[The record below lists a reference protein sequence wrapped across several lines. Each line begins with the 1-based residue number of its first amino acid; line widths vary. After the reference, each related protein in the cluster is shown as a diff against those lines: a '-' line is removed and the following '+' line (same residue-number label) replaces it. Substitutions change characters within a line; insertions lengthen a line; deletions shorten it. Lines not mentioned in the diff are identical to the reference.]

1 MVVATLLL
9 ALGHFQAMAL
19 VGVVTLAAYWMASA
33 LDPEL
38 ADDRRVRLVR
48 ALLEA
53 LPLDDKAPVTLRL
66 ELADYEVERPV
77 EKKPAGAGRLDARY
91 VQRWLTLGFLAPDGT
106 RVTLEV
112 EVDARLVHDGVAI
125 VSRDESE
132 LASLRFEV
140 DGVEVSR
147 EVPEVRGWK
156 REETRFRIG
165 GLASME
171 QLRDLIASGLG
182 EEAGVIEASATKSSA
197 PE

>member
-1 MVVATLLL
+1 
-9 ALGHFQAMAL
+9 
-19 VGVVTLAAYWMASA
+19 
-33 LDPEL
+33 
-38 ADDRRVRLVR
+38 
-48 ALLEA
+48 
-53 LPLDDKAPVTLRL
+53 
-66 ELADYEVERPV
+66 
-77 EKKPAGAGRLDARY
+77 

-140 DGVEVSR
+140 DGASVER

-156 REETRFRIG
+156 RDETRFRIG

-171 QLRDLIASGLG
+171 QFRDLIASGLG
-182 EEAGVIEASATKSSA
+182 EEA
-197 PE
+197 